1 MIDKLC
7 DKLTKKIRNKMPEID
22 DERAEVIN
30 YGLQLVIGEVPKT
43 FALLLIAY
51 LCGVLKLS
59 ILALIFIMPY
69 RTFSGGVHLKTHIG
83 CIIATS
89 LFYVGNALLSKNII
103 IEPAYIKYILIA
115 VIWAFSMVMIKL
127 YAPADTEA
135 VPILRKKDRNLK
147 RNLSYITMT
156 LTLLIS
162 AFVKDSTISNLLIF
176 GTLIQTIT
184 ITRFIYKITNNKYGY
199 EEYIKAEKLTNIA
212 QF

>member
-1 MIDKLC
+1 MIEKLC
-7 DKLTKKIRNKMPEID
+7 NKLTKKIQNKMPEID

-103 IEPAYIKYILIA
+103 IEPIFIKYILIA

-135 VPILRKKDRNLK
+135 VPILRKKDRTLK

-156 LTLLIS
+156 LTLFIS
-162 AFVKDSTISNLLIF
+162 IFVTNTTISNLLIF
-176 GTLIQTIT
+176 GTLVQTIS
-184 ITRFIYKITNNKYGY
+184 ITKFMYKLTNNKYGY
-199 EEYIKAEKLTNIA
+199 EEYIKTEKLTNIA
-212 QF
+212 